1 MFRLTELAEG
11 TVDVWEVSLDI
22 DDAATAELATVLSND
37 ESERANRFVEER
49 ARQQYVIS
57 RAAIR
62 EILGTYLARAPREIT
77 FTITGAGKPVLAAPN
92 ELQLEFNM
100 SHSGKLAVM
109 GVARSRQIGI
119 DVEQVR
125 PLPRA
130 LQLAKRFFSASEYA
144 MLRELPG
151 EELAGAFLSIW
162 VRREGT
168 AKAQGLSV
176 WRGLAKL
183 ETSAAWTPA
192 PLDLGAGYVGVVVA
206 AGDDWRVVRRGLF
219 RF

>member
-1 MFRLTELAEG
+1 MTELAEG

-77 FTITGAGKPVLAAPN
+77 FTMIGAGKPVLAAPN

-100 SHSGKLAVM
+100 SHSGELAVI

-144 MLRELPG
+144 ILRELPG
-151 EELAGAFLSIW
+151 DELARSFLSIW

-183 ETSAAWTPA
+183 ETSAAWTPVS
-192 PLDLGAGYVGVVVA
+192 LDLGAEYVGVVVA

-219 RF
+219 HF

>member
-1 MFRLTELAEG
+1 MTELAEG

-49 ARQQYVIS
+49 ARRQYVIS

-62 EILGTYLARAPREIT
+62 RILATYLAAAPRDIA
-77 FTITGAGKPVLAAPN
+77 FTITGDGKPALAAPN
-92 ELQLEFNM
+92 ELQLEFNT
-100 SHSGKLAVM
+100 SHSGELALI
-109 GVARSRQIGI
+109 GVARSRAIGI
-119 DVEQVR
+119 DVEHVR

-144 MLRELPG
+144 ILRELP
-151 EELAGAFLSIW
+151 EDELARAFLSIW

-183 ETSAAWTPA
+183 ETSAAWTPVS
-192 PLDLGAGYVGVVVA
+192 LDLGAEYVGVVVVA
-206 AGDDWRVVRRGLF
+206 AGDDWRVVRRGLY

>member
-1 MFRLTELAEG
+1 MTELAEG

-77 FTITGAGKPVLAAPN
+77 FTMTGAGKPVLAAPN

-100 SHSGKLAVM
+100 SHSGELVVI

-119 DVEQVR
+119 DVEHVR

-130 LQLAKRFFSASEYA
+130 LQLAERFFLESEFTS
-144 MLRELPG
+144 LRGLPENELVR
-151 EELAGAFLSIW
+151 AFLSIW
-162 VRREGT
+162 VTREGT

-183 ETSAAWTPA
+183 GTPSGWTAAPI
-192 PLDLGAGYVGVVVA
+192 DLGSEYVGAVVA

>member
-1 MFRLTELAEG
+1 
-11 TVDVWEVSLDI
+11 VWEVALDI
-22 DDAATAELATVLSND
+22 DDAATEGVGAGLSVD
-37 ESERANRFVEER
+37 ETERANRFVERR
-49 ARQQYVIS
+49 ARRQYVIS

-62 EILGTYLARAPREIT
+62 RILGTYLAAAPRDIV
-77 FTITGAGKPVLAAPN
+77 FTITGDGKPALAAPN
-92 ELQLEFNM
+92 ELQLEFNT
-100 SHSGKLAVM
+100 SHSGELALI
-109 GVARSRQIGI
+109 GVARSRAIGI
-119 DVEQVR
+119 DVEHVR

-130 LQLAKRFFSASEYA
+130 LHLAKRFFSASEYA
-144 MLRELPG
+144 ILRELPG
-151 EELAGAFLSIW
+151 DELARAFLSIW

-183 ETSAAWTPA
+183 ETSAGWTPVL
-192 PLDLGAGYVGVVVA
+192 LDLGAEYVGVVVA